1 MYLFCD
7 TETRSELD
15 ISETGAY
22 KYASHPSTELLMV
35 SYAFGDEDVKLWECH
50 KGPIPDDLREG
61 LEDPFTVIVAWN
73 GIGFE
78 RLIFKYLLGLDIS
91 VDRFEDPMFR
101 ARAMSMPGKLEKVG
115 KILDIKSKK
124 ITEFFVEGINMVD
137 MFCKPLRM
145 GGEITLFGVEP
156 TYYRFEDRF
165 PKEWSAFCAYCRRD
179 VEAMREILGRMKDF
193 PLPDEEYEYIGVD
206 AKVNDRGAYIDSV
219 LLQGASLVV
228 EKEQYALTKEFV
240 ELSGIKNPK
249 SPAQVLAYARQNG
262 YTFPSIGKPFV
273 KRALA
278 GECDL
283 TETCRKVLELRLQ
296 LSKSSV
302 SKLESYKN
310 SVMPDGRIRGL
321 FNYMGAARTSRFTS
335 GLVQVQNLV
344 KATKAVEKNLDLAL
358 SLLKKGD
365 YEGIKKEFSSP
376 LDVACASLRPI
387 LCAPPGKKFV
397 IADLSAI
404 EARGVGWVTG
414 CESLLN
420 VFRENKD
427 PYLAFAAQMDPSRTY
442 EELYHEYKVLG
453 KKETRNLNKPPTLGC
468 GYSLGPGE
476 ITQDEDGNTVRTGL
490 LGYADSMG
498 VELTPEF
505 ATKAVEVYRRSYP
518 EVPPFWYDLH
528 SAFSRVVENDVVQEM
543 GPIRMEMKG
552 RVLCLWL
559 PSGRALHYINP
570 SVTWVDATSRKGNP
584 YRKAELRVDGI
595 SQKTHQWDV
604 IETRG
609 AKLFENIVQAIC
621 RDILCIGMKRAE
633 DRGLPVVLHCH
644 DELIIEIDE
653 DSPYGVKD
661 LVECMIEPPSWGKDM
676 LLGAEG
682 YESLYYKKE

>member
-7 TETRSELD
+7 CETRSELD

-22 KYASHPSTELLMV
+22 KYASHPSTELLMIA
-35 SYAFGDEDVKLWECH
+35 YAYGDEDVKLWECH

-124 ITEFFVEGINMVD
+124 MTEFFVKDMNMVD

-145 GGEITLFGVEP
+145 GGEVTLFGIEP

-165 PKEWSAFCAYCRRD
+165 LKEWQAFCRYCIRD

-228 EKEQYALTKEFV
+228 EKEQSALTKEFV

-249 SPAQVLAYARQNG
+249 SPAQVLAYVRQNG

-283 TETCRKVLELRLQ
+283 TETCKKVLELRLQ

-302 SKLESYKN
+302 SKLDSYKS

-321 FNYMGAARTSRFTS
+321 FNYMGAARTARFTS

-358 SLLKKGD
+358 SLKSG
-365 YEGIKKEFSSP
+365 G
-376 LDVACASLRPI
+376 LR
-387 LCAPPGKKFV
+387 
-397 IADLSAI
+397 
-404 EARGVGWVTG
+404 
-414 CESLLN
+414 
-420 VFRENKD
+420 
-427 PYLAFAAQMDPSRTY
+427 
-442 EELYHEYKVLG
+442 
-453 KKETRNLNKPPTLGC
+453 
-468 GYSLGPGE
+468 
-476 ITQDEDGNTVRTGL
+476 GN
-490 LGYADSMG
+490 
-498 VELTPEF
+498 
-505 ATKAVEVYRRSYP
+505 
-518 EVPPFWYDLH
+518 
-528 SAFSRVVENDVVQEM
+528 
-543 GPIRMEMKG
+543 
-552 RVLCLWL
+552 
-559 PSGRALHYINP
+559 
-570 SVTWVDATSRKGNP
+570 
-584 YRKAELRVDGI
+584 
-595 SQKTHQWDV
+595 
-604 IETRG
+604 
-609 AKLFENIVQAIC
+609 
-621 RDILCIGMKRAE
+621 
-633 DRGLPVVLHCH
+633 
-644 DELIIEIDE
+644 
-653 DSPYGVKD
+653 
-661 LVECMIEPPSWGKDM
+661 
-676 LLGAEG
+676 
-682 YESLYYKKE
+682 